1 MCVVALFIGESFD
14 FFIIVWR
21 ENDGVVGLVNYRGG
35 GRGIRQQHMH
45 MCMVPTNYYLILPSE
60 QRLYVQPKF
69 QPSTDTRPCPIIII
83 N

>member
-1 MCVVALFIGESFD
+1 MKASIFLLLFGEGKN
-14 FFIIVWR
+14 WGK

-60 QRLYVQPKF
+60 RLYVQPKF